1 MTGHTVLSDD
11 ACIRN
16 EINLPGCTMM
26 YKSGRLLLCNC
37 VLCLANKC
45 DIISIVVCSQKLQ
58 GIL

>member
-1 MTGHTVLSDD
+1 MIGLTRLFDGD
-11 ACIRN
+11 CIGY
-16 EINLPGCTMM
+16 EINLLGCTMM

-37 VLCLANKC
+37 VLCLANNC